1 MRLFAAVLFLT
12 RIPIPGYRPDAP
24 PNLGRATV
32 FFPIVG
38 LGIGAL
44 QWGFARGVTWIA
56 ERITIYSG
64 RHYAFPSLLLAL
76 LVMALG
82 VAITGALHLDGLAD
96 MADGFGGGRTR
107 DDVLRIMRDHAIGSY
122 GAIALILVLAVK
134 TASVYLLIE
143 QKLTFPYLLAAP
155 LLARCA
161 IVPIAFLLPYA
172 RAGEGGLGTLMEG
185 VGLFQMLVS
194 TVIALGVTLWTGGWR
209 GGVCMIAC
217 VLATLWNIRIS
228 RRRIQ
233 GMTGDTLGANT
244 EICEAL
250 VLATGCVLIQAG

>member
-1 MRLFAAVLFLT
+1 MRLAAAIMFLT
-12 RIPIPGYRPDAP
+12 RIPVPGYRPDAP
-24 PNLGRATV
+24 ANLGRATV

-56 ERITIYSG
+56 ERVVILAG
-64 RHYAFPSLLLAL
+64 RPYAFPPLLLAL
-76 LVMALG
+76 LIVALG

-107 DDVLRIMRDHAIGSY
+107 EDILRIMRDHAIGAY

-134 TASVYLLIE
+134 AASTYLLIE
-143 QKLTFPYLLAAP
+143 RNLAFPYLLAAP
-155 LLARCA
+155 LLARWA
-161 IVPIAFLLPYA
+161 IVPIAYFLPYA
-172 RAGEGGLGTLMEG
+172 RTEGGGLGTLMEG
-185 VGLFQMLVS
+185 TGLLHVLTS
-194 TVIALGVTLWTGGWR
+194 TVITLGITLWLGGWQ
-209 GGVCMIAC
+209 GGAAMLAC
-217 VLATLWNIRIS
+217 VLASWWNIRIS